1 MKVNGKLIEL
11 ALWDT
16 ARQEDYD
23 LLSYSNI
30 SIILVGMKKDLRN
43 NENARKK
50 LMKIGNKDNKARTRT
65 DRR

>member
-30 SIILVGMKKDLRN
+30 SIILVGMKKDLR
-43 NENARKK
+43 
-50 LMKIGNKDNKARTRT
+50 
-65 DRR
+65 

>member
-50 LMKIGNKDNKARTRT
+50 LMKIGNKANKARTRT